1 MDENYKIKKTKYCK
15 IVNYLCIIIL
25 TVTFVFLMIQ
35 YLLLPDKIPMHY
47 NFNGEVDRY
56 GNKWEIWIAYIAGII
71 LYFGLSVIESKPQYL
86 NTGITITEKNKQRIY
101 QLLYNMLITIKLQVV
116 SLFMI
121 MSVFSSL
128 QIGNFSINLLIL
140 GVIVITMILYF
151 YKIFKAK

>member
-71 LYFGLSVIESKPQYL
+71 LYFGLSVIERKPQYW
-86 NTGITITEKNKQRIY
+86 NTGIKKKKKNKQRIY

-128 QIGNFSINLLIL
+128 QIGDFRINLLIL

>member
-1 MDENYKIKKTKYCK
+1 
-15 IVNYLCIIIL
+15 
-25 TVTFVFLMIQ
+25 
-35 YLLLPDKIPMHY
+35 
-47 NFNGEVDRY
+47 
-56 GNKWEIWIAYIAGII
+56 
-71 LYFGLSVIESKPQYL
+71 
-86 NTGITITEKNKQRIY
+86 NTGVTITEKNKQRIY

-128 QIGNFSINLLIL
+128 QIGDFRINLLIL